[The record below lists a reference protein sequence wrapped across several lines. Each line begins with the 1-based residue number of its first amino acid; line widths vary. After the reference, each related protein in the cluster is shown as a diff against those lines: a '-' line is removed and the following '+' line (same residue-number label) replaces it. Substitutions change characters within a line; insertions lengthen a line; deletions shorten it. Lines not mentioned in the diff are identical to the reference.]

1 MMTLHSQKIRKIK
14 TTYMYESYILKK
26 KAEEADG
33 YQVLTMVSAWAECP

>member
-1 MMTLHSQKIRKIK
+1 
-14 TTYMYESYILKK
+14 MYESYILKK